1 LDKTVK
7 PQKRNDEQLGGLAAR
22 NNEAKKND

>member
-1 LDKTVK
+1 VK